1 MNIEEYI
8 KQILSTYKDIEE
20 SKNSVEKDSL
30 PYKYI
35 IEVEKKFKNVLE
47 LIKTIKINKY
57 EIEHLKLQE
66 ERESIM
72 KSGLNK
78 TELDMILIKLNQKM
92 LELNSLRN
100 IYNISSSS

>member
-8 KQILSTYKDIEE
+8 KQILITYNDIEE
-20 SKNSVEKDSL
+20 SKKVVQIDSL

-35 IEVEKKFKNVLE
+35 NDIEKKFKTALDV
-47 LIKTIKINKY
+47 IKTIRINKY

-66 ERESIM
+66 EREFIM

-78 TELDMILIKLNQKM
+78 TDLDSKLIKLNQQM
-92 LELNSLRN
+92 LELNLLRN
-100 IYNISSSS
+100 INVSLSP